1 MQLLREQIRDASTS
15 DHGGAENRAK
25 ERVTDV
31 LSDLASLASTVFT
44 LAGILETSGSAKEAS
59 DLRRQLDDDINLLAA
74 RFSAPDRRQ
83 FWAEQFMYGGTS
95 SLRQNNYLSAAVD
108 FRLVTIL
115 RPDYAEAH
123 NHLAWAMTCAG
134 QMTPFEIARALDSA
148 KKAITI
154 NPEEWMYWNTLGVA
168 AFRARDWKLAA
179 ESLEKSVALNSGG
192 GAIDF
197 FFLAMTR
204 WHQGKPDEAKALFER
219 AANYVQ
225 HNPGDVELK
234 RFHDEARALLIR
246 PAPKA
251 EAKTHYERNNATI
264 AKNVAS

>member
-1 MQLLREQIRDASTS
+1 
-15 DHGGAENRAK
+15 
-25 ERVTDV
+25 
-31 LSDLASLASTVFT
+31 
-44 LAGILETSGSAKEAS
+44 
-59 DLRRQLDDDINLLAA
+59 
-74 RFSAPDRRQ
+74 
-83 FWAEQFMYGGTS
+83 MYGGTS

-134 QMTPFEIARALDSA
+134 QTTPFEIARALDSA
-148 KKAITI
+148 KKAIAL

-204 WHQGKPDEAKALFER
+204 WHQGKPDEAKELFDR

-225 HNPGDVELK
+225 HNPGDVELR
-234 RFHDEARALLIR
+234 RFHDEARKLLMR

-251 EAKTHYERNNATI
+251 EAKTYHDRKNATS
-264 AKNVAS
+264 AETAES